1 MAAEEMVAAAMRA
14 EQAASQV
21 AAASSVAA

>member
-21 AAASSVAA
+21 AAAERAA